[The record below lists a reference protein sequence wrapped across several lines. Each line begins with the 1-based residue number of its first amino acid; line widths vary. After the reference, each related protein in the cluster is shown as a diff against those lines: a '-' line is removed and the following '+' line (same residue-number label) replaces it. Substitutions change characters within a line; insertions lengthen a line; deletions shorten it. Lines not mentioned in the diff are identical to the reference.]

1 MRKKKLFDRGV
12 HSPSALSSLYL
23 FFFIIIQCLCY
34 FCRHLQVMFEHVIT
48 AVDNGGRKLPSVTQ
62 LGYTKE
68 QVDAIQRL
76 KTAKDN
82 YERLGLSANATK

>member
-1 MRKKKLFDRGV
+1 
-12 HSPSALSSLYL
+12 
-23 FFFIIIQCLCY
+23 
-34 FCRHLQVMFEHVIT
+34 MFEHVIT